1 MYDALLFDNDG
12 VLVGRTP
19 ADVLRGAAYRAF
31 DAVGVPD
38 PDPDHVE
45 ALLFGVTPATVRE
58 VAAAHD
64 LDPTA
69 LWEARDRAA
78 SEAQI
83 RAARAGRK
91 TPYEDVA
98 ALRSIDPPLGMGVVS
113 RNQQATVDFLLDH
126 FGLGARFDAAYG
138 REPTVESLTRA
149 KPAPHHV
156 RRALADLTSGS
167 SFDPD
172 SNSDSD
178 PDPDPN
184 PDPDGDAPAATTNAL
199 LVGDNES
206 DVVAAHNAGIDSA
219 FLRRPHRRDAD
230 LDAEPT
236 YVIDDLHD
244 LRRIAR

>member
-31 DAVGVPD
+31 DAVGVPN

-45 ALLFGVTPATVRE
+45 ALLFGVTPATVRT
-58 VAAAHD
+58 VAAAYD
-64 LDPTA
+64 LDA
-69 LWEARDRAA
+69 ADLWKARDRAA

-98 ALRSIDPPLGMGVVS
+98 ALRSLDPPLGMGVVS

-126 FGLGARFDAAYG
+126 FGLAGRFGAAHG
-138 REPTVESLTRA
+138 RQPTVESLRRA
-149 KPAPHHV
+149 KPAPDHV
-156 RRALADLTSGS
+156 RRALTDLASE
-167 SFDPD
+167 
-172 SNSDSD
+172 SNTDAD
-178 PDPDPN
+178 PDPDPDTDAGSDPGSGSTAET
-184 PDPDGDAPAATTNAL
+184 PDAL

-236 YVIDDLHD
+236 HVIDDLHD

>member
-45 ALLFGVTPATVRE
+45 ALLFGVTPATVRA

-64 LDPTA
+64 LDPAA

-83 RAARAGRK
+83 RAARGGRK

-98 ALRSIDPPLGMGVVS
+98 ALRSLDPPLGMGVVS

-126 FGLGARFDAAYG
+126 FGLAGRFGAAYG
-138 REPTVESLTRA
+138 RQPTVESLTRA

-156 RRALADLTSGS
+156 RRALADLASGS
-167 SFDPD
+167 D
-172 SNSDSD
+172 SDSDSD
-178 PDPDPN
+178 PDT
-184 PDPDGDAPAATTNAL
+184 ATGTLDAL